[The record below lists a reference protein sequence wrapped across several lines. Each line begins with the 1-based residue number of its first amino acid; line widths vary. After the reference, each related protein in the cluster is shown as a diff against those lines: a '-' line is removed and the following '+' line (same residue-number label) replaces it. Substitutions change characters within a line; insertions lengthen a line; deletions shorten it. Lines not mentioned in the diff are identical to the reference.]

1 MYFVY
6 LMASQKNGTLYCGV
20 TNDLLRRVYEHRE
33 GLAPGFTE
41 SYGAKRLVWFETHD
55 SAEHAIRREKRIKRY
70 PRQWKINLIEAENP
84 DWADLWNRLSL

>member
-6 LMASQKNGTLYCGV
+6 LMASQKQGTLYCGV

-33 GLAPGFTE
+33 GLAQGFTE
-41 SYGAKRLVWFETHD
+41 TYGAKRLVWFEPHD
-55 SAEHAIRREKRIKRY
+55 SVEKAIQREKRIKRY
-70 PRQWKINLIEAENP
+70 PRQWKINLIESENP

>member
-6 LMASQKNGTLYCGV
+6 LMASQKQGTLYCGV

-41 SYGAKRLVWFETHD
+41 AYGAKRLVWFEPHD
-55 SAEHAIRREKRIKRY
+55 DVERAIRREKRIKRY
-70 PRQWKINLIEAENP
+70 SRQWKINLIEAENP